1 MHSHTY
7 QARTKN
13 PKLAALPLHTFF
25 FVCLFSSEAEGLR
38 SAPLCSPSQSG
49 GGCCG
54 LGRMRGGV
62 IQRARSRPGQEGA
75 RDISAGWVKQLQGW
89 RSDRT
94 GSRRSRP
101 KHWAKLTGTLSFLE
115 LYLRLSP
122 IFFFFRF
129 FFLRARPAGSV
140 TSLCSCFKFTVFS
153 KKKKCFRG
161 SFLFME
167 FSPHAKTHPTVDIF
181 CHKHRE
187 CTQKSRS
194 CAVCGVH
201 GRVSE
206 ADERC

>member
-122 IFFFFRF
+122 IFFFFVVF
-129 FFLRARPAGSV
+129 FYALALRV
-140 TSLCSCFKFTVFS
+140 LSLHCAAVSNS
-153 KKKKCFRG
+153 PSSQKKKNAFVEVSSLW
-161 SFLFME
+161 SFL
-167 FSPHAKTHPTVDIF
+167 HTR
-181 CHKHRE
+181 KH
-187 CTQKSRS
+187 TQL
-194 CAVCGVH
+194 
-201 GRVSE
+201 
-206 ADERC
+206 

>member
-1 MHSHTY
+1 MPG
-7 QARTKN
+7 QDKD
-13 PKLAALPLHTFF
+13 PKRAALPLHTFF
-25 FVCLFSSEAEGLR
+25 FCWLFSSEAEGLR

-115 LYLRLSP
+115 LYLLP
-122 IFFFFRF
+122 FFFFRLF
-129 FFLRARPAGSV
+129 FNALVLRV
-140 TSLCSCFKFTVFS
+140 LSLHCAAVSIHRLLNKN
-153 KKKKCFRG
+153 KKNAFVEVSSLW
-161 SFLFME
+161 SFL
-167 FSPHAKTHPTVDIF
+167 HTR
-181 CHKHRE
+181 KHI
-187 CTQKSRS
+187 QL
-194 CAVCGVH
+194 
-201 GRVSE
+201 
-206 ADERC
+206 

>member
-1 MHSHTY
+1 MHSHTC
-7 QARTKN
+7 QARTKT
-13 PKLAALPLHTFF
+13 PSGLRYPSTPFF
-25 FVCLFSSEAEGLR
+25 FCWLFSSEAEGLR

-115 LYLRLSP
+115 LYLLS
-122 IFFFFRF
+122 FFFFFVF
-129 FFLRARPAGSV
+129 FFTRS
-140 TSLCSCFKFTVFS
+140 SCGFCHFIVRLFQIHRLLNDN
-153 KKKKCFRG
+153 KKCFRG

-181 CHKHRE
+181 FGHKHRE

-194 CAVCGVH
+194 CAVW
-201 GRVSE
+201 
-206 ADERC
+206 RCSWAC